1 MALDS
6 GGSIAIKG
14 FNYQK
19 AVIAY
24 IAVHNYQYADFYIMP
39 EGRDDAE
46 VFTNSQ
52 TSFVQIKSEKLT
64 ISKLVRQDKDS
75 KKSILGKLFSKE
87 CANAAYKIV
96 TPNTFA
102 ESDKKLLQIT
112 CDSLLPC
119 DVFKYSQEQK
129 AKICASLLNEDYT
142 HEQITEKLS
151 NASLVIS
158 PFEPQF
164 NNAFPY
170 LLGVMSEANISIDG
184 NRGRAALTELFT
196 QIDLKS
202 EIILDEQGVN
212 SNKKKIEKADLE
224 RIFYSVDKENHK
236 SDLKKELL
244 DNCGFSIS
252 EKHKVKVAI
261 YSISSIYQ
269 GLKNR
274 IAAKMGDVTIEEGK
288 EIEQIR
294 HLHSLYSNEHE
305 EGSAV
310 YAVIIELIADKI
322 VEHRCD
328 N

>member
-1 MALDS
+1 MTADS

-24 IAVHNYQYADFYIMP
+24 IVVHNYQHADFYIMP

-64 ISKLVRQDKDS
+64 ITKLVRQDKDS
-75 KKSILGKLFSKE
+75 KKSILGKLFAKN
-87 CANAAYKIV
+87 CDNAAYKIV
-96 TPNTFA
+96 TPNSFA
-102 ESDKKLLQIT
+102 ESDKKLLQKT

-119 DVFKYSQEQK
+119 DVFEYSSEQK
-129 AKICASLLNEDYT
+129 EKIYSSLKNEDYT
-142 HEQITEKLS
+142 YEQLSIKLK

-158 PFEPQF
+158 PFEDNF
-164 NNAFPY
+164 SSALPY

-184 NRGRAALTELFT
+184 NRGKTALTELFT

-202 EIILDEQGVN
+202 EIILDEQGLN
-212 SNKKKIEKADLE
+212 YNKKKIKKSDLVK
-224 RIFYSVDKENHK
+224 IFVSVDKESHK
-236 SDLKKELL
+236 SELKKELL
-244 DNCGFSIS
+244 DNCGFSIAK
-252 EKHKVKVAI
+252 KHRIKIAL
-261 YSISSIYQ
+261 YSINSTYQ

-274 IAAKMGDVTIEEGK
+274 IAEKIRNTPIEEGK
-288 EIEQIR
+288 EVDQIK
-294 HLHSLYSNEHE
+294 HLYGLYSTEHDD
-305 EGSAV
+305 SAPV

-322 VEHRCD
+322 VEHNCD